1 MRRPRLVEPMSE
13 PSTAPPSLAESELE
27 GLYGLTDELAR
38 RVSAAIEAG
47 RATEIATLA
56 EPLHAAD
63 LADLFEHLGS
73 SDRLAFVA
81 ALGERLD
88 PEFVSYVDPSVREE
102 LVKLFDTEQLAQVVV
117 DLESDDALD
126 LIEDLKAA
134 EQRDVLA
141 AIPADQRVLYEEALS
156 YPKDS
161 AGRLMRRDVAA
172 VPSILTV
179 GDTIDYMRSDSV
191 LPGDFYDLVVVGPA
205 HKPLG
210 MVPLSR
216 LLQTKR
222 PIKIIDIMGE
232 EMKLLPVTM
241 DQEDVAF
248 LFRQYGLVE
257 APVVDDADR
266 LVGIITVDDVVDVI
280 EEEHEDDMLKLGGVV
295 EDDIYSAVIKTTR
308 SRFSWLLVN
317 LATAILASIVIAIFD
332 HAIERVVALAILM
345 PIVASMGGNAG
356 TQTLTVAVR
365 ALATKELTASNAMR
379 IVGKEVLVG
388 CVNGIVFAVIIGA
401 IAWFWFGDPQLGGVI
416 ALAMIINLL
425 VASFAGI
432 LIPLGFERAGTD
444 PAVASVVLLTT
455 VTDVLGFFIFLGL
468 AALVLL

>member
-1 MRRPRLVEPMSE
+1 MSE
-13 PSTAPPSLAESELE
+13 PRTVPPAESELE
-27 GLYGLTDELAR
+27 GLYGLTDDLVR
-38 RVSAAIEAG
+38 SVSAAIEAG
-47 RATEIATLA
+47 CAAEIVTLVA
-56 EPLHAAD
+56 PIHAAD
-63 LADLFEHLGS
+63 LADLFQRLGA

-88 PEFVSYVDPSVREE
+88 PEFVSEVDASAREE
-102 LVKLFDTEQLAQVVV
+102 LVKLLDTEQIVQVVA

-126 LIEDLKAA
+126 LIEDLEEA

-156 YPKDS
+156 YPEDS
-161 AGRLMRRDVAA
+161 AGRLMRRDVAT
-172 VPSILTV
+172 VPSIWTV
-179 GDTIDYMRSDSV
+179 GDTIDFMRSDSV
-191 LPGDFYDLVVVGPA
+191 LPVDFYDLVVVGPA

-210 MVPLSR
+210 MVSLSR

-222 PIKIIDIMGE
+222 PIAITEIMDQ
-232 EMKLLPVTM
+232 EMKLLPVAM

-257 APVVDDADR
+257 APVVDDAER
-266 LVGIITVDDVVDVI
+266 LVGIITVDDVVEVI

-295 EDDIYSAVIKTTR
+295 EDDLYSAVIKTTV

-317 LATAILASIVIAIFD
+317 LATAILASIVIAFFD

-365 ALATKELTASNAMR
+365 ALATKELTASNALR

-388 CVNGIVFAVIIGA
+388 CVNGILFAIIMGA
-401 IAWFWFGDPQLGGVI
+401 VAWFWFGDPQLGGVI

-425 VASFAGI
+425 VAGLAGI
-432 LIPLGFERAGTD
+432 LIPLGIERVGAD

-455 VTDVLGFFIFLGL
+455 ITDVLGFFIFLGL
-468 AALVLL
+468 AAAMLL

>member
-1 MRRPRLVEPMSE
+1 MSE
-13 PSTAPPSLAESELE
+13 PRTVPPAESELE
-27 GLYGLTDELAR
+27 GLYGLTDDLVR
-38 RVSAAIEAG
+38 SVSAAIEAG
-47 RATEIATLA
+47 CAAEIVTLVA
-56 EPLHAAD
+56 PIHAAD
-63 LADLFEHLGS
+63 LADLFQRLGA

-88 PEFVSYVDPSVREE
+88 PEFVSEVDASAREE
-102 LVKLFDTEQLAQVVV
+102 LVKLLDTEQIVQVVA

-126 LIEDLKAA
+126 LIEDLEEA

-161 AGRLMRRDVAA
+161 AGRLMRRDVAT
-172 VPSILTV
+172 VPSIWTV

-191 LPGDFYDLVVVGPA
+191 LPVDFYDLVVVGPA

-210 MVPLSR
+210 MVSLSR

-222 PIKIIDIMGE
+222 PIAITEIMDQ
-232 EMKLLPVTM
+232 EMKLLPVAM

-257 APVVDDADR
+257 APVVDDAER
-266 LVGIITVDDVVDVI
+266 LVGIITVDDVVEVI

-295 EDDIYSAVIKTTR
+295 EDDLYSAVIKTTV

-317 LATAILASIVIAIFD
+317 LATAILASIVIAFFD

-365 ALATKELTASNAMR
+365 ALATKELTASNALR

-388 CVNGIVFAVIIGA
+388 CVNGILFAIIMGA
-401 IAWFWFGDPQLGGVI
+401 VAWFWFGDPQLGGVI

-425 VASFAGI
+425 VAGLAGI
-432 LIPLGFERAGTD
+432 LIPLGIERVGAD

-455 VTDVLGFFIFLGL
+455 ITDVLGFFIFLGL
-468 AALVLL
+468 AAAMLL

>member
-1 MRRPRLVEPMSE
+1 MSE
-13 PSTAPPSLAESELE
+13 PRTVPPAESELE
-27 GLYGLTDELAR
+27 GLYGLTDDLVR
-38 RVSAAIEAG
+38 SVSAAIEAG
-47 RATEIATLA
+47 CAAEIVTLVA
-56 EPLHAAD
+56 PIHAAD
-63 LADLFEHLGS
+63 LADLFQRLGA

-88 PEFVSYVDPSVREE
+88 PEFVSEVDASAREE
-102 LVKLFDTEQLAQVVV
+102 LVKLLDTEQIVQVVA

-126 LIEDLKAA
+126 LIEDLEEA

-156 YPKDS
+156 YPEDS
-161 AGRLMRRDVAA
+161 AGRLMRRDVAT
-172 VPSILTV
+172 VPSIWTV
-179 GDTIDYMRSDSV
+179 GDTIDFMRSDSV
-191 LPGDFYDLVVVGPA
+191 LPVDFYDLVVVGPA

-210 MVPLSR
+210 MVSLSR

-222 PIKIIDIMGE
+222 PIAITEIMDQ
-232 EMKLLPVTM
+232 EMKLLPVAM

-257 APVVDDADR
+257 APVVDDAER
-266 LVGIITVDDVVDVI
+266 LVGIITVDDVVEVI

-295 EDDIYSAVIKTTR
+295 EDDLYSAVIKTTV

-317 LATAILASIVIAIFD
+317 LATAILASIVIAFFD

-365 ALATKELTASNAMR
+365 ALATKELTASNALR

-388 CVNGIVFAVIIGA
+388 CVNGILFAIIMGA
-401 IAWFWFGDPQLGGVI
+401 VAWLWYGDPQLGGVI

-425 VASFAGI
+425 VAGLAGI
-432 LIPLGFERAGTD
+432 LIPLGIERVGAD

-455 VTDVLGFFIFLGL
+455 ITDVLGFFIFLGL
-468 AALVLL
+468 AAAMLL